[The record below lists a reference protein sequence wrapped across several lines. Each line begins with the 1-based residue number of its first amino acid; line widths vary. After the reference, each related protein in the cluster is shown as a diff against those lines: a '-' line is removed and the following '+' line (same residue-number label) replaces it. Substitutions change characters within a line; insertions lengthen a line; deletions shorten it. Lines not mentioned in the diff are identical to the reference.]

1 MHCIKTGCTAY
12 LDPYGEV
19 VHGDLFALEP
29 HEDVIT
35 EDSPALIL
43 MRISTR
49 DIGGSFS
56 HAFISSIDQWFDEDK
71 PGVSTLVGRMSAFNY
86 DGL

>member
-19 VHGDLFALEP
+19 VHGDLFADTDNIENLMHFENP
-29 HEDVIT
+29 
-35 EDSPALIL
+35 LIL

-49 DIGGSFS
+49 DIGGSFA
-56 HAFISSIDQWFDEDK
+56 HAFISSIDQWFDESK
-71 PGVSTLVGRMSAFNY
+71 SGVSTLVGRISAFNY